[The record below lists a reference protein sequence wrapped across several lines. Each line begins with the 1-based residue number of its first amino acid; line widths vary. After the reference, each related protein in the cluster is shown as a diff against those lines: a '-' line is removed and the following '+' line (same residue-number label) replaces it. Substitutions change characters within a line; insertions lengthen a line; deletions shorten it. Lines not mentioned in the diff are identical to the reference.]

1 MNDDLQN
8 TLNAM
13 GALAE
18 QLAFFRDQLIDH
30 GFDDDESLVLCQ
42 ELMHSLLG
50 GK

>member
-1 MNDDLQN
+1 MNDDLQDM
-8 TLNAM
+8 LNAM

-30 GFDDDESLVLCQ
+30 GFDEDEALTLCQ
-42 ELMHSLLG
+42 ELMRTMLK